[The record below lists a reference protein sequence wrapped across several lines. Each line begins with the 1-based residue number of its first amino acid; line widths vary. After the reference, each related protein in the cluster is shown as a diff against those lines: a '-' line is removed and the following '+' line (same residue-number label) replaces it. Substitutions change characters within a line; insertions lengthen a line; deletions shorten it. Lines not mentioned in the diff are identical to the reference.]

1 MMNALEM
8 LLGRTSSPMLEGEP
22 PTEQQ
27 LELMLRAAARA
38 PDHGS
43 LQPYRFI
50 RIQGEGLDSLAEL
63 FVAAAEEAE
72 GELPEARLTKLRRMP
87 RRAPM
92 ILVAVAVTQEH
103 PKVPVGEQLITAG
116 CAAHGVVQA
125 AFAQGI
131 GAMWRSGEMAF
142 NPRVKRGLGLADH
155 EEIVGFI
162 YLGQVVKSR
171 EAPTVDPARLVS
183 DWNGRS

>member
-1 MMNALEM
+1 M
-8 LLGRTSSPMLEGEP
+8 
-22 PTEQQ
+22 
-27 LELMLRAAARA
+27 
-38 PDHGS
+38 
-43 LQPYRFI
+43 
-50 RIQGEGLDSLAEL
+50 
-63 FVAAAEEAE
+63 AAAEEAE

-116 CAAHGVVQA
+116 CAAHAVVQA

-142 NPRVKRGLGLADH
+142 NPRGETGIGA
-155 EEIVGFI
+155 G
-162 YLGQVVKSR
+162 GS
-171 EAPTVDPARLVS
+171 
-183 DWNGRS
+183 